1 MNTGE
6 PHPRWTIA
14 ELGERVSAALAE
26 VEYEPPMNGQVR
38 AIPDLRTIRY
48 YTTLGLLDR
57 PSAMRGRT
65 ALYGRRHLLQL
76 VAIKRLQAEG
86 RSLTEVQAALAGLDD
101 AALAAIARVRVGGP
115 KSPPGPGLGQAEAP
129 EPGRRAARFW
139 AAAPAHSSD
148 ADGAHGDP
156 ASRATA
162 QPDGKAGAVP
172 AGRAPAVLT
181 TMTRIDLAPG
191 VSVIIER
198 AGRPG
203 GLPLH
208 AASIDQVDLARAAA
222 PLLEALRRHGLASED
237 PEEEDRG

>member
-1 MNTGE
+1 MSTGE
-6 PHPRWTIA
+6 LHAHWTIA

-38 AIPDLRTIRY
+38 AVPDLRTIRY

-76 VAIKRLQAEG
+76 VAIKRLQADG
-86 RSLTEVQAALAGLDD
+86 RSLTDVQAALAGLDD
-101 AALAAIARVRVGGP
+101 ATLAAIARVHVGDHA
-115 KSPPGPGLGQAEAP
+115 SPRAALAGKVEAP

-139 AAAPAHSSD
+139 AAAPARP
-148 ADGAHGDP
+148 ADP
-156 ASRATA
+156 AGAPRDVR
-162 QPDGKAGAVP
+162 PGGKVAGQARSVP
-172 AGRAPAVLT
+172 AARAAVVLT
-181 TMTRIDLAPG
+181 AMAKIELAPG
-191 VSVIIER
+191 VSLIIER

-203 GLPLH
+203 ELPLH
-208 AASIDQVDLARAAA
+208 AASIDPVDLARAAA